1 MQLVDVNIADVMS
14 EGSYDE
20 TLMESIDLF
29 IVDQHIEDFREA
41 TYDLMG
47 GSMSFDEALDQ
58 ILDA

>member
-20 TLMESIDLF
+20 TLMESADMF
-29 IVDQHIEDFREA
+29 IVDQHIDDFREA

-47 GSMSFDEALDQ
+47 GSISFDEAVDQ
-58 ILDA
+58 ILDV

>member
-1 MQLVDVNIADVMS
+1 MQLVDVDTADVMS

-41 TYDLMG
+41 TYELMG
-47 GSMSFDEALDQ
+47 GSMSFDEAVDQ
-58 ILDA
+58 IVDV

>member
-20 TLMESIDLF
+20 TLMESADMF

-47 GSMSFDEALDQ
+47 GSISFDEAVDQ
-58 ILDA
+58 ILDV

>member
-47 GSMSFDEALDQ
+47 GSMSFDEAVDQ
-58 ILDA
+58 ILDV